1 MFEFK
6 KKIKRMTG
14 LGARRPKPRR
24 RRGRAYP
31 WAEWSDQ
38 KLLDTRLCDLGLTI
52 EGSEIAPLI
61 AELHRELEQRGFV
74 FRPHCWLSDTWFCP
88 DGVPG
93 FAIPF
98 YLAHPRL
105 KRLEKTHMLEIE
117 GATKTACMQLMRHE
131 TAHALANAY
140 RLHLRQAWR
149 RRFGRASR
157 SYPDSYLPRP
167 GSRNYVLHLEGW
179 YAQSHPAEDW
189 AETFAVWLNPASHWQ
204 KRYRD
209 WPALKKLSYV
219 EGLVQEL
226 AVRSAPVKTRKQI
239 DALPTL
245 RLTLREYFTEKQARL
260 KKDFPRFHEQQLHE
274 LFSAQGKKHNERAA
288 RFLRRTRREVIDLT
302 ARWTSDARYRI
313 DLTLQLMIKQCDELN
328 LYVPNQEKQMKLQLI
343 AALVMLYMG
352 SLRSGKSRLT
362 V

>member
-1 MFEFK
+1 MFGFK
-6 KKIKRMTG
+6 KKIKHMTG
-14 LGARRPKPRR
+14 LGARRQKPRR
-24 RRGRAYP
+24 KRGRAYP
-31 WAEWSDQ
+31 WTEWSDQ
-38 KLLDTRLCDLGLTI
+38 KLLDARICDLGLTI

-61 AELHRELEQRGFV
+61 AELNRELEQRGFV

-105 KRLEKTHMLEIE
+105 KRLEKIHMLEIE
-117 GATKTACMQLMRHE
+117 GASKIACLRLMRHE

-167 GSRNYVLHLEGW
+167 GSRNYVLHLDGW

-189 AETFAVWLNPASHWQ
+189 AETFAVWLDPASHWQ

-260 KKDFPRFHEQQLHE
+260 KKDFPCFHEQQLHE
-274 LFSAQGKKHNERAA
+274 LFSVKGEHNESAA
-288 RFLRRTRREVIDLT
+288 RFLRRIRREAVDLT

-313 DLTLQLMIKQCDELN
+313 DLTLQHMIKQCDGLN
-328 LYVPNQEKQMKLQLI
+328 LYVPKQEKQMKLQLI

-352 SLRSGKSRLT
+352 SMRAGKSRLT